1 MKNKIFTYIQGNTLQ
16 NINSKGESNFAVEQ
30 PSRHHL
36 NQVIM
41 NTVSKDTDWN
51 CALHVRI
58 H

>member
-1 MKNKIFTYIQGNTLQ
+1 MKNKISTYFQGNTLQ

-41 NTVSKDTDWN
+41 NTISKDMD
-51 CALHVRI
+51 
-58 H
+58 